1 MILSTGIALTLRREM
16 RKIGIALFYF
26 SLWDFVCDFMQKCEN
41 IANLHQKMIPE
52 MAEVFM
58 KVFLQ
63 RVDTKHYIWHSFLL
77 ILYLVH
83 FSFNY
88 VSLVFYL

>member
-1 MILSTGIALTLRREM
+1 M
-16 RKIGIALFYF
+16 RFHAKK
-26 SLWDFVCDFMQKCEN
+26 KCEN
-41 IANLHQKMIPE
+41 IAKLRQKMIPE
-52 MAEVFM
+52 MVEVFM

-63 RVDTKHYIWHSFLL
+63 RVATKHYIWHSFLL

-88 VSLVFYL
+88 VSLVLYL